1 MYFGNQRVIEDSVK
15 RLGINTDDVV
25 IEIGSGNGQA
35 LAEIKKHNLQRF
47 MLLK

>member
-1 MYFGNQRVIEDSVK
+1 MYFGNQRVIEDSVE
-15 RLGINTDDVV
+15 RLGINPDDVV